1 MVKVSKYLKNV
12 TKSMGYALYST
23 TKDSYSTVA
32 DFAETNS
39 DLFKTAYSDLKN
51 YKTTYQRVMTQFKNS
66 KVFVASKLALQSVKE
81 DLKTGDFYNKARQD
95 AFAAK
100 YSGLDISEDDFD
112 IADFGFDEDSDWDIN
127 DGDTLVSK
135 VVSKSNKLSSILISD
150 TIIKT
155 SSAQIDTQKEI
166 ASMQY
171 AQNIELTKSINRNI
185 ENLGMNLD
193 NRFKD
198 FATMAKVN
206 SENAVKFYDTVGKSL
221 NEIAT
226 DIKFLADVERKRQ
239 DPNFGQKE
247 KTKKPGQN
255 IEDIAPSGIVDLRAY
270 GGKIK
275 SNAKNMLNRY
285 IPGMDMLFGDNNML
299 AMLAANPMQLVSE
312 AAMKKILT
320 RQNELM
326 YNLDNF
332 NQSLEGLFPALIG
345 RFNTLADKDEYSGG
359 KKTWQLLGELFGI
372 KNEYTTKIDTKQ
384 FNKGATSWDGI
395 SKKYLE
401 EVIPFYL
408 RKMTAALTGE
418 REMIFDPEN
427 GRWTTVSGAVK
438 SHAQQQFQSSQSAF
452 SEFNSELNYFLKDTR
467 FKRGA
472 DKRRLEEELPILYKV
487 LYNMG
492 DIDLKDKRGSE
503 LGVSE
508 ETLNIFRAAFEAMP
522 NSIRMSI
529 VSNINQQ
536 KKEASDQL
544 KKSEELGD
552 LLYKFAA
559 EGIDINKYDH
569 KNRTYKINGID
580 KDYDQYGDYKIKDNK
595 SPIAM
600 GLVRAKDKYDKTIF
614 DYLKGIKDEFEYLRQ
629 EGMYVYGNIGNGG
642 SGGGGN
648 TRRGGVVGG
657 NGGRI
662 FTHQQEEA
670 NKKLNFDYTRQK
682 TSEEIAR
689 NAVLNRDESYE
700 RNVQNMMDRDDA
712 WKYQFV
718 GDLSEDENVIH
729 TRNTMYN
736 TAKKRE
742 DKRKQDWLDE
752 RTKDSV
758 FRDIFGLT
766 QDRVYRKKF
775 DQYSDKKFSEK
786 FEHADT
792 FGEKFFLVKDEV
804 ESWLDKPSAAL
815 NRAVLAADNHL
826 YNMLYKSSMQM
837 VDDEGKPIEGFL
849 DLLKFK
855 TKETFTNIRESV
867 TDWFGNARTK
877 FQESPFGQWL
887 EQLKENILGSQTG
900 EGHRDKFFPALMDA
914 LKKNSEDVFNM
925 YKEAFRKSA
934 LDSGLMNEDE
944 DGNLTFKSAEQT
956 DQERYDNYEREYR
969 RHADAQSKIGK
980 YDQAVV
986 DKIRAM
992 DSRTIELHSKR
1003 DKEFAKAVED
1013 VRKAD
1018 EAEAFFKEFN
1028 DRVNGYT
1035 GDQRTKYEG
1044 LRSTMNQYK
1053 QDLNADIMTAAT
1065 NKVEKQRAA
1074 NKAAQRYD
1082 YISEEV
1088 KNLQEVAENK
1098 DGIWSADQVKQAK
1111 KDLEDLLKE
1120 QDTALKEKEKA
1131 IEEARVY
1138 TEIQQRLHGP
1148 EREQLAV
1155 DAACSHISNMNDNI
1169 LISSME
1175 RLNGIL
1181 TTSNLTKEDL
1191 EQQKTHFKNLKTL
1204 YENECEDLWDAVDNA
1219 RARLNSST
1227 TEAEVEMLNNA
1238 IDNLM
1243 KRINVITHQ
1252 IIPAIDANIKTLTE
1266 GGDLLKIDDITT
1278 FRSTATND
1286 LDNYN
1291 IRKTGKSVAGIEKLS
1306 ERSKMTLGQFDPEI
1320 LNEFKEYME
1329 REAMQKHILQEFGD
1343 ASGQVDESKL
1353 NKKQLDAYHGYLSM
1367 KKRVEDFRSQIDTL
1381 NLTPEQ
1387 KTEILSLLSTP
1398 HRTDFEQK
1406 KYEQTIANKFQE
1418 FKNLKEDET
1427 PTMARGGINRT
1438 GKAFRSIVSSGELIN
1453 GRMVPPGGPYITTI
1467 PRNGVVIN
1475 PNSESTIKR
1484 QAREEKAF
1492 ARGLK
1497 LNAEANDGLE
1507 QLGTFSPV
1515 QTVLKE
1521 NFEKLFQKLDV
1532 ITGENAE
1539 DDVIDSRIT
1548 DKFQKF
1554 ISDPTRLQDAFENP
1568 LAFAMSTIISNA
1580 VPKVTRTINDKIIPW
1595 VDAKLRRN
1603 GGNDE
1608 DLAFNA
1614 EANDK
1619 LTDMV
1624 PQELK
1629 DFADAIGKNVGINGL
1644 AKGIL
1649 GMGAGGILMGMPLLG
1664 AGIGVG
1670 SEIVKNNDSLNS
1682 TLFGTILAKDE
1693 NGNVVRREYDGIISE
1708 AFQKAFPDAKAYG
1721 LTGSILGMLTPL
1733 GPLGGMLVGAG
1744 LGFAKNTEVVQEGLF
1759 GEDKLFSPKNR
1770 EKMKK
1775 ALPKMG
1781 LGAAVGALALG
1792 GPFGLLGGSLLGA
1805 GAGLVSSTD
1814 KFKDIMF
1821 GEDDGTGKREGGI
1834 VGQLKEQ
1841 FLTPM
1846 KDFALSMVDQLKH
1859 TLLDDFLKPLV
1870 DLVPTIT
1877 NEMHH
1882 FFSETLMRFPNWV
1895 KEKLED
1901 GLLNPIG
1908 NLVRDK
1914 IINPAKT
1921 LVSGIFKGIFGIIKA
1936 PFKLVG
1942 KAASGIK
1949 GHFDRKAIRGGYSK
1963 MSAAE
1968 RNDERRKHWASFGVR
1983 KIFPFHLLGRD
1994 KYEEFDEEL
2003 EGLTNRSSTDQLEDL
2018 RNSILG
2024 NIGDTNAF
2032 RKALMANQ
2040 RKTSA
2045 EISEKFKTTF
2055 SNGTANKIEKY
2066 VRKGDSES
2074 LAKAAKLIREADTIN
2089 GDRLSKEDADNLI
2102 NKIKTNREER
2112 DNIETKMQS
2121 YMGKSDEDIAK
2132 LADMMGFKG
2141 IKNGKLTTKQ
2151 KQKLVEMLDVEINS
2165 QNKKKSLMGDEA
2177 YNDYKE
2183 AMLNTTPTNKAL
2195 DEFTKNLIKTNKVFH
2210 DLLDFD
2216 NIVGER
2222 RQEKLESAEG
2232 YENAREEKIAE
2243 YNRRIEAKSS
2253 DIAHANE
2260 KLAELKKELSETTD
2274 PVKQKE
2280 LKNRI
2285 KQTENWK
2292 AEAQEVLKEAE
2303 ESKKPYLQARRKSET
2318 LKNYNA
2324 SKMRNAEAMIHEN
2337 DEDFREKLLAK
2348 YFDPIAKTG
2357 YYDRDQLNTLE
2368 EKLTDELYDSH
2379 AQVLLKITK
2388 RRHIVEDLNEFFKVT
2403 DEKWLNRIER
2413 LGEYADINK
2422 NDIKKLQTL
2431 SDSDMRSLED
2441 YLKTDPNIIR
2451 SNDVPKLR
2459 QLIAT
2464 NGNRYEDADMK
2475 TTVRHNTHSIKGR
2488 VKNFINDA
2496 GKGLLRGLGA
2506 TGKFLFD
2513 AEAKDN
2519 DKRDRLKA
2527 EIRKLGRDYEDDPR
2541 FRNIIKKPEV
2551 MDAMST
2557 GELED
2562 YKNLLKSYITRN
2574 IRSTESSS
2582 NTAQSEPIP
2591 MGEPI
2596 PTNAFADMLLSPLFA
2611 TGKALTGLSNL
2622 IAKRQAKRAAK
2633 RRKLQAKINLDA
2645 QPATFAEKALE
2656 VIAENTGA
2664 TAEAVDDVVQ
2674 QQEEAMTPPAK
2685 GSKEEADAKMEEEKK
2700 YSFLDRM
2707 KGFFHRGDDDD
2718 DDEKKPSLFSRIKNG
2733 IAKFLGKALF
2743 GISVFGG
2750 IPILVGF
2757 TRKYVI
2763 PFFKEK
2769 VGPWLIGTKTED
2781 GTYEGGVLSPLANS
2795 VSTMWGNFKNW
2806 VVETGW
2812 PAVKSGLRD
2821 IATEAVTLWKDGIET
2836 SIEFA
2841 IGKVLPTAME
2851 MLAKY
2856 LPTIIW
2862 HGIKGLGS
2870 ALKDLFGK
2878 DDISSNETKVDT
2890 SLSEAYNN
2898 TYGSGNTTSK
2908 SDLVRGLTDAA
2919 HDKQM
2924 SRGLVGQTA
2933 AITAQNKNYEA
2944 YQEVNSNEEEKA
2956 ARSQFAA
2963 EKLDLENNESYR
2975 SIKDSAVNEAYADS
2989 RSGMSMK
2996 EQGGRMLA
3004 RSIVTGG
3011 KEVVLLGKGI
3021 SLTGKLASKIPL
3033 AGKLLGGGLK
3043 ALGGGVQGIG
3053 KVGGTIKAL
3062 GKGTAT
3068 VESLASG
3075 VAKNQAR
3082 SAAAAR
3088 KAAAKSNSKLAT
3100 KICNKIKDA
3109 LTKLIGNPKVA
3120 EKTTELGAKSSGKL
3134 ATLVGKISEK
3144 LVPVLSKF
3152 PVQQLAKIL
3161 GKIAVVVM
3169 IVTLV
3174 ADFISGWDNAATILG
3189 IVGKS
3194 DELLV
3199 MERLLAALSQVIAN
3213 QLLFGFVPAKTV
3225 ADWILEMDEFVKFG
3239 GESEQEMVDDIKKRR
3254 DEAEAAIEAYNIEN
3268 GTSFEGVEEINLA
3281 VNTTKLQKAHNK
3293 VTETVEKMDKSALGG
3308 YKQYEELRK
3317 KADAGSK
3324 WAKVQLAVN
3333 GFTYGIA
3340 GLQSFG
3346 ALNDY
3351 KRYEKIYAKEHAD
3364 ELAGLLTD
3372 EESSPTEEVATNAEA
3387 NDKLKAFGK
3396 GASKVLKYATPFGVI
3411 DDLIGE
3417 GKNIASDL
3425 KKLSARNK
3433 SIRTKIAQGK
3443 ISIASKDYWKI
3454 VLGSDSDNSYA
3465 SSLFRLSEYME
3476 RVIKAPVLAIQNVID
3491 SVVTSETGVNSD
3503 GTTASTT
3510 AVKSS
3515 DNITSTSSSSTT
3527 TKTAKKSGLKATV
3540 ALGASLVTGLV
3551 KGLFGKG
3558 VSGTGKQ
3565 YFHGLKHKYAIPPT
3579 PLTDD
3584 DASFIKSQ
3592 YSGGGHLYQRDYNDR
3607 FNIAGDSSAQSIA
3620 DSGCGPVVASEL
3632 LSRYGKNY
3640 DVHEAARAALK
3651 YKEKDGGTFPEYFHD
3666 YLGKKGI
3673 RTSNINSPS
3682 EVKRRIKSG
3691 ESVILM
3697 GQSGTGK
3704 TPFGFANPHYV
3715 LATGMSNG
3723 NIIIQDPE
3731 DPQGNA
3737 LYNANDTINDS
3748 IYAIGTSGMGR
3759 RTRFGGGKRLSG
3771 RGPALTSK
3779 QMSTLYSILHEITLK
3794 HEGGGDYTVVC
3805 GNDNGSVSFGSIG
3818 FHATLAKQVLEQI
3831 AQRVTDPTDKA
3842 TLQRF
3847 ATRSETEVF
3856 NDSDCDTLQGLLTK
3870 YSDISKDVQDSVAYA
3885 LLEENNMSHPLKM
3898 YNAGRLNNPLSML
3911 VPADIYNTG
3920 IHNGWAEDYAWK
3932 STTDGVSEIDQVTNQ
3947 MLTKSWW
3954 ANSGSQYT
3962 NAWLNR
3968 IKDTASIV
3976 KGINLDTYTPG
3987 SIVSGYTGLNGSP
4000 SGVSGSTSSSSSKSS
4015 GILGLFKNYAM
4026 AAFKKLYGSKLVTM
4040 LFGDDSE
4047 EASSTSSGNAGGYE
4061 GTVNTNGADGWFLET
4076 LAGSSVSSGYRT
4088 ADRPDH
4094 GGIDYAAGEGTPI
4107 YCPVD
4112 GVVCYA
4118 EWNTGGYGNL
4128 TIVQDTHGY
4137 YHIFGHQCQQPPVKN
4152 GQEVVRGDLVGYVG
4166 NTGES
4171 YGAHLHYQV
4180 NRPSD
4185 MWHADVDPNKYD
4197 YSDYIESARLRSNAT
4212 KVEDAY
4218 KTYGDDFVGPVTTDK
4233 MPSSGKGKKTN
4244 TLTPGHVTV
4253 TRDQLKAIQEKT
4265 LTEYEKK
4272 KKRSGKGSPIAPG
4285 SSNLYNYPSM
4295 DSQIT
4300 ARSKMN
4306 PTEARKHQGGPSTVS
4321 EEALAAIVKLLGNIS
4336 VNTYNLN
4343 EVVALLS
4350 KLSINTAQTVN
4361 GTGKTKSAKGTEHV
4375 DDTQGIIEELVKTLA
4390 KTNSMNMHAFNS
4402 LNSKIDGSN
4411 SSAMQAV
4418 YSIAGQ

>member
-1 MVKVSKYLKNV
+1 M
-12 TKSMGYALYST
+12 
-23 TKDSYSTVA
+23 
-32 DFAETNS
+32 
-39 DLFKTAYSDLKN
+39 
-51 YKTTYQRVMTQFKNS
+51 
-66 KVFVASKLALQSVKE
+66 
-81 DLKTGDFYNKARQD
+81 
-95 AFAAK
+95 
-100 YSGLDISEDDFD
+100 
-112 IADFGFDEDSDWDIN
+112 
-127 DGDTLVSK
+127 
-135 VVSKSNKLSSILISD
+135 
-150 TIIKT
+150 
-155 SSAQIDTQKEI
+155 
-166 ASMQY
+166 
-171 AQNIELTKSINRNI
+171 
-185 ENLGMNLD
+185 
-193 NRFKD
+193 
-198 FATMAKVN
+198 
-206 SENAVKFYDTVGKSL
+206 
-221 NEIAT
+221 
-226 DIKFLADVERKRQ
+226 
-239 DPNFGQKE
+239 
-247 KTKKPGQN
+247 
-255 IEDIAPSGIVDLRAY
+255 
-270 GGKIK
+270 
-275 SNAKNMLNRY
+275 
-285 IPGMDMLFGDNNML
+285 
-299 AMLAANPMQLVSE
+299 
-312 AAMKKILT
+312 
-320 RQNELM
+320 
-326 YNLDNF
+326 
-332 NQSLEGLFPALIG
+332 
-345 RFNTLADKDEYSGG
+345 
-359 KKTWQLLGELFGI
+359 
-372 KNEYTTKIDTKQ
+372 
-384 FNKGATSWDGI
+384 
-395 SKKYLE
+395 
-401 EVIPFYL
+401 
-408 RKMTAALTGE
+408 
-418 REMIFDPEN
+418 
-427 GRWTTVSGAVK
+427 
-438 SHAQQQFQSSQSAF
+438 
-452 SEFNSELNYFLKDTR
+452 
-467 FKRGA
+467 
-472 DKRRLEEELPILYKV
+472 
-487 LYNMG
+487 
-492 DIDLKDKRGSE
+492 
-503 LGVSE
+503 
-508 ETLNIFRAAFEAMP
+508 
-522 NSIRMSI
+522 
-529 VSNINQQ
+529 
-536 KKEASDQL
+536 
-544 KKSEELGD
+544 
-552 LLYKFAA
+552 
-559 EGIDINKYDH
+559 
-569 KNRTYKINGID
+569 
-580 KDYDQYGDYKIKDNK
+580 
-595 SPIAM
+595 
-600 GLVRAKDKYDKTIF
+600 
-614 DYLKGIKDEFEYLRQ
+614 
-629 EGMYVYGNIGNGG
+629 
-642 SGGGGN
+642 
-648 TRRGGVVGG
+648 
-657 NGGRI
+657 
-662 FTHQQEEA
+662 
-670 NKKLNFDYTRQK
+670 
-682 TSEEIAR
+682 
-689 NAVLNRDESYE
+689 
-700 RNVQNMMDRDDA
+700 
-712 WKYQFV
+712 
-718 GDLSEDENVIH
+718 
-729 TRNTMYN
+729 
-736 TAKKRE
+736 
-742 DKRKQDWLDE
+742 
-752 RTKDSV
+752 
-758 FRDIFGLT
+758 
-766 QDRVYRKKF
+766 
-775 DQYSDKKFSEK
+775 
-786 FEHADT
+786 
-792 FGEKFFLVKDEV
+792 
-804 ESWLDKPSAAL
+804 
-815 NRAVLAADNHL
+815 
-826 YNMLYKSSMQM
+826 
-837 VDDEGKPIEGFL
+837 
-849 DLLKFK
+849 
-855 TKETFTNIRESV
+855 
-867 TDWFGNARTK
+867 
-877 FQESPFGQWL
+877 
-887 EQLKENILGSQTG
+887 
-900 EGHRDKFFPALMDA
+900 
-914 LKKNSEDVFNM
+914 
-925 YKEAFRKSA
+925 
-934 LDSGLMNEDE
+934 
-944 DGNLTFKSAEQT
+944 
-956 DQERYDNYEREYR
+956 
-969 RHADAQSKIGK
+969 
-980 YDQAVV
+980 
-986 DKIRAM
+986 
-992 DSRTIELHSKR
+992 
-1003 DKEFAKAVED
+1003 
-1013 VRKAD
+1013 
-1018 EAEAFFKEFN
+1018 
-1028 DRVNGYT
+1028 
-1035 GDQRTKYEG
+1035 
-1044 LRSTMNQYK
+1044 
-1053 QDLNADIMTAAT
+1053 
-1065 NKVEKQRAA
+1065 
-1074 NKAAQRYD
+1074 
-1082 YISEEV
+1082 
-1088 KNLQEVAENK
+1088 
-1098 DGIWSADQVKQAK
+1098 
-1111 KDLEDLLKE
+1111 
-1120 QDTALKEKEKA
+1120 
-1131 IEEARVY
+1131 
-1138 TEIQQRLHGP
+1138 
-1148 EREQLAV
+1148 
-1155 DAACSHISNMNDNI
+1155 
-1169 LISSME
+1169 
-1175 RLNGIL
+1175 
-1181 TTSNLTKEDL
+1181 
-1191 EQQKTHFKNLKTL
+1191 
-1204 YENECEDLWDAVDNA
+1204 
-1219 RARLNSST
+1219 
-1227 TEAEVEMLNNA
+1227 
-1238 IDNLM
+1238 
-1243 KRINVITHQ
+1243 
-1252 IIPAIDANIKTLTE
+1252 
-1266 GGDLLKIDDITT
+1266 
-1278 FRSTATND
+1278 
-1286 LDNYN
+1286 
-1291 IRKTGKSVAGIEKLS
+1291 
-1306 ERSKMTLGQFDPEI
+1306 
-1320 LNEFKEYME
+1320 
-1329 REAMQKHILQEFGD
+1329 
-1343 ASGQVDESKL
+1343 
-1353 NKKQLDAYHGYLSM
+1353 
-1367 KKRVEDFRSQIDTL
+1367 
-1381 NLTPEQ
+1381 
-1387 KTEILSLLSTP
+1387 
-1398 HRTDFEQK
+1398 
-1406 KYEQTIANKFQE
+1406 
-1418 FKNLKEDET
+1418 
-1427 PTMARGGINRT
+1427 
-1438 GKAFRSIVSSGELIN
+1438 
-1453 GRMVPPGGPYITTI
+1453 
-1467 PRNGVVIN
+1467 
-1475 PNSESTIKR
+1475 
-1484 QAREEKAF
+1484 
-1492 ARGLK
+1492 
-1497 LNAEANDGLE
+1497 
-1507 QLGTFSPV
+1507 
-1515 QTVLKE
+1515 
-1521 NFEKLFQKLDV
+1521 
-1532 ITGENAE
+1532 
-1539 DDVIDSRIT
+1539 
-1548 DKFQKF
+1548 
-1554 ISDPTRLQDAFENP
+1554 
-1568 LAFAMSTIISNA
+1568 
-1580 VPKVTRTINDKIIPW
+1580 
-1595 VDAKLRRN
+1595 
-1603 GGNDE
+1603 
-1608 DLAFNA
+1608 
-1614 EANDK
+1614 
-1619 LTDMV
+1619 
-1624 PQELK
+1624 
-1629 DFADAIGKNVGINGL
+1629 
-1644 AKGIL
+1644 
-1649 GMGAGGILMGMPLLG
+1649 
-1664 AGIGVG
+1664 
-1670 SEIVKNNDSLNS
+1670 
-1682 TLFGTILAKDE
+1682 
-1693 NGNVVRREYDGIISE
+1693 
-1708 AFQKAFPDAKAYG
+1708 
-1721 LTGSILGMLTPL
+1721 
-1733 GPLGGMLVGAG
+1733 
-1744 LGFAKNTEVVQEGLF
+1744 
-1759 GEDKLFSPKNR
+1759 
-1770 EKMKK
+1770 
-1775 ALPKMG
+1775 
-1781 LGAAVGALALG
+1781 
-1792 GPFGLLGGSLLGA
+1792 
-1805 GAGLVSSTD
+1805 
-1814 KFKDIMF
+1814 
-1821 GEDDGTGKREGGI
+1821 
-1834 VGQLKEQ
+1834 
-1841 FLTPM
+1841 
-1846 KDFALSMVDQLKH
+1846 
-1859 TLLDDFLKPLV
+1859 
-1870 DLVPTIT
+1870 
-1877 NEMHH
+1877 
-1882 FFSETLMRFPNWV
+1882 
-1895 KEKLED
+1895 
-1901 GLLNPIG
+1901 
-1908 NLVRDK
+1908 
-1914 IINPAKT
+1914 
-1921 LVSGIFKGIFGIIKA
+1921 
-1936 PFKLVG
+1936 
-1942 KAASGIK
+1942 
-1949 GHFDRKAIRGGYSK
+1949 
-1963 MSAAE
+1963 
-1968 RNDERRKHWASFGVR
+1968 
-1983 KIFPFHLLGRD
+1983 
-1994 KYEEFDEEL
+1994 
-2003 EGLTNRSSTDQLEDL
+2003 
-2018 RNSILG
+2018 
-2024 NIGDTNAF
+2024 
-2032 RKALMANQ
+2032 
-2040 RKTSA
+2040 
-2045 EISEKFKTTF
+2045 
-2055 SNGTANKIEKY
+2055 
-2066 VRKGDSES
+2066 
-2074 LAKAAKLIREADTIN
+2074 
-2089 GDRLSKEDADNLI
+2089 
-2102 NKIKTNREER
+2102 
-2112 DNIETKMQS
+2112 
-2121 YMGKSDEDIAK
+2121 
-2132 LADMMGFKG
+2132 
-2141 IKNGKLTTKQ
+2141 
-2151 KQKLVEMLDVEINS
+2151 
-2165 QNKKKSLMGDEA
+2165 
-2177 YNDYKE
+2177 
-2183 AMLNTTPTNKAL
+2183 
-2195 DEFTKNLIKTNKVFH
+2195 
-2210 DLLDFD
+2210 
-2216 NIVGER
+2216 
-2222 RQEKLESAEG
+2222 
-2232 YENAREEKIAE
+2232 
-2243 YNRRIEAKSS
+2243 
-2253 DIAHANE
+2253 
-2260 KLAELKKELSETTD
+2260 
-2274 PVKQKE
+2274 
-2280 LKNRI
+2280 
-2285 KQTENWK
+2285 ENWK
-2292 AEAQEVLKEAE
+2292 AEAQEALKEAE

-2368 EKLTDELYDSH
+2368 EKLTDELYDYH

-2388 RRHIVEDLNEFFKVT
+2388 RRHIVEDLDEFFKVT

-2441 YLKTDPNIIR
+2441 YLKADPDIIR

-2459 QLIAT
+2459 ELIHT
-2464 NGNRYEDADMK
+2464 NNNKYEDADMK
-2475 TTVRHNTHSIKGR
+2475 TTVRHNTHSVKGR
-2488 VKNFINDA
+2488 IKNIINDA

-2562 YKNLLKSYITRN
+2562 YKNLLESYITRN

-2582 NTAQSEPIP
+2582 DTAQSEPIP
-2591 MGEPI
+2591 MDEPI
-2596 PTNAFADMLLSPLFA
+2596 PANAFADMLLSPLFA

-2633 RRKLQAKINLDA
+2633 RRKLQAKINLDV

-2674 QQEEAMTPPAK
+2674 QQEEAMTPPTK

-2812 PAVKSGLRD
+2812 PAVKNGLRD

-2841 IGKVLPTAME
+2841 VGKVLPTAME
-2851 MLAKY
+2851 MLVRY
-2856 LPTIIW
+2856 LPTIIY
-2862 HGIKGLGS
+2862 HGIKGLGG

-2878 DDISSNETKVDT
+2878 DDISSNETKIDT

-2944 YQEVNSNEEEKA
+2944 YQEVNSNDEEKA
-2956 ARSQFAA
+2956 ARRQFAA
-2963 EKLDLENNESYR
+2963 EKLDLENNESYQ

-3088 KAAAKSNSKLAT
+3088 KAAAKSNSKLVT

-3109 LTKLIGNPKVA
+3109 LTKLVGNPKVA

-3144 LVPVLSKF
+3144 LVPILSKF

-3194 DELLV
+3194 EELLV

-3293 VTETVEKMDKSALGG
+3293 VAETIENIDKSAVGG

-3333 GFTYGIA
+3333 GFSYGLA

-3372 EESSPTEEVATNAEA
+3372 EESTPTEEVATNAGA

-3396 GASKVLKYATPFGVI
+3396 GASQALKYATPFGVI

-3476 RVIKAPVLAIQNVID
+3476 RSIKAPILAIQNVID
-3491 SVVTSETGVNSD
+3491 SVVTSETGVNSN

-3565 YFHGLKHKYAIPPT
+3565 YFHGLKHKYAVTPF

-3584 DASFIKSQ
+3584 DTSFIKSQ

-3856 NDSDCDTLQGLLTK
+3856 SDSDCDTLQGLLTK

-4061 GTVNTNGADGWFLET
+4061 GTVNTNGADAWFLET

-4088 ADRPDH
+4088 PDRSDH
-4094 GGIDYAAGEGTPI
+4094 AGIDYAAGEGTPI

-4185 MWHADVDPNKYD
+4185 RWHADVDPNKYD

-4212 KVEDAY
+4212 KVEEAY

-4285 SSNLYNYPSM
+4285 SASGLYDYPTM
-4295 DSQIT
+4295 DSQT
-4300 ARSKMN
+4300 AARAKMN

>member
-198 FATMAKVN
+198 FASMAKIN

-226 DIKFLADVERKRQ
+226 DIKFLADTERKRQ

-275 SNAKNMLNRY
+275 SNAKNMLNKY

-312 AAMKKILT
+312 SVMKKILT

-326 YNLDNF
+326 YNLDNL
-332 NQSLEGLFPALIG
+332 NKSLEGFFPALIG
-345 RFNTLADKDEYSGG
+345 RFNSLADKDEYSGG
-359 KKTWQLLGELFGI
+359 KKTWQILGELFGI
-372 KNEYTTKIDTKQ
+372 KNKYTTKIDTKQ
-384 FNKGATSWDGI
+384 FNRGATSWDGV

-438 SHAQQQFQSSQSAF
+438 AHAQQQFQRSQSAF

-472 DKRRLEEELPILYKV
+472 DARRIREELPILYRV
-487 LYNMG
+487 LYSMG
-492 DIDLKDKRGSE
+492 DIDLKGKVGSE
-503 LGVSE
+503 LGVSD

-522 NSIRMSI
+522 NSVRMNI
-529 VSNINQQ
+529 VANMNTQ
-536 KKEASDQL
+536 KKQASDQL
-544 KKSEELGD
+544 KQAEELGTLLAKFTAENID
-552 LLYKFAA
+552 L
-559 EGIDINKYDH
+559 NRYDH
-569 KNRTYKINGID
+569 RNSRDYKIRGVD
-580 KDYDQYGDYKIKDNK
+580 KDYTEYGTYKVKGRL
-595 SPIAM
+595 SPISMSIVDAT
-600 GLVRAKDKYDKTIF
+600 DKYDKSIF
-614 DYLKGIKDEFEYLRQ
+614 DYLKGIKDEMENFRL
-629 EGMYVYGNIGNGG
+629 EGMYVYGNIGG
-642 SGGGGN
+642 SGGGGGKSP
-648 TRRGGVVGG
+648 RRRTYTYRQ
-657 NGGRI
+657 NEI
-662 FTHQQEEA
+662 NE
-670 NKKLNFDYTRQK
+670 KLNFKYAKQK
-682 TSEEIAR
+682 SDSEREIEAR
-689 NAVLNRDESYE
+689 NNRDEAYE
-700 RNVQNMMDRDDA
+700 RNVQAMMAKDDA
-712 WKYQFV
+712 WKYTFV
-718 GDLSEDENVIH
+718 DDFFEEGSLN
-729 TRNTMYN
+729 TARNSIYN
-736 TAKKRE
+736 TAKKRQE
-742 DKRKQDWLDE
+742 KQKQDWLDE
-752 RTKDSV
+752 RQKDSV
-758 FRDIFGLT
+758 FRDIFGIT
-766 QDRVYRKKF
+766 QDRVHRKKF
-775 DQYSDKKFSEK
+775 DQYKDKNFSEK

-804 ESWLDKPSAAL
+804 ESWLDKPSEAL

-826 YNMLYKSSMQM
+826 YNMLYKSSMKM
-837 VDDEGKPIEGFL
+837 VDEDGKPIDGFL
-849 DLLKFK
+849 EFLKSE
-855 TKETFTNIRESV
+855 TKKTFTGVRESIS
-867 TDWFGNARTK
+867 DWFGTARQK
-877 FQESPFGQWL
+877 YKESAFGQWM
-887 EQLKENILGSQTG
+887 EDLKEKILGSQTG

-925 YKEAFRKSA
+925 YKAAFRKSA
-934 LDSGLMNEDE
+934 LDSGVVNEDE
-944 DGNLTFKSAEQT
+944 DGNLTFKSQEQT
-956 DQERYDNYEREYR
+956 EAERYAGYEREYM
-969 RHADAQSKIGK
+969 RHAKAQGKLAHYDKNKISRF
-980 YDQAVV
+980 
-986 DKIRAM
+986 INM
-992 DSRTIELHSKR
+992 DSETRAKLIEKAEKAGDTNLAKI
-1003 DKEFAKAVED
+1003 FADIDA
-1013 VRKAD
+1013 A
-1018 EAEAFFKEFN
+1018 AEADKFFDEFE
-1028 DRVNGYT
+1028 RRRQSYT
-1035 GDQRTKYEG
+1035 GDQRLKY
-1044 LRSTMNQYK
+1044 
-1053 QDLNADIMTAAT
+1053 DALNAEMNKTKSDI
-1065 NKVEKQRAA
+1065 NEA
-1074 NKAAQRYD
+1074 NKGRIGNIIQSSSEAKIKANVAAGNVAS
-1082 YISEEV
+1082 ITNEINNLNEII
-1088 KNLQEVAENK
+1088 KNEK
-1098 DGIWSADQVKQAK
+1098 GIYSAADIKQAK
-1111 KDLEDLLKE
+1111 ADLKEAEKDLAIAE
-1120 QDTALKEKEKA
+1120 KEKEKA
-1131 IEEARVY
+1131 VHRAKQTSDIYDEYSSEGNQAIDSLNSYMASFNDNFLTNSIKKFLEIQRNTASKATQIDAQIQGFKDLEQAYEDEISRLDDAISHTRNKNKIEEY
-1138 TEIQQRLHGP
+1138 TRRQTVIAKQILPAIQ
-1148 EREQLAV
+1148 
-1155 DAACSHISNMNDNI
+1155 SNISMLSKNGGKLYATETVRDVNTVRNM
-1169 LISSME
+1169 S
-1175 RLNGIL
+1175 
-1181 TTSNLTKEDL
+1181 TEDL
-1191 EQQKTHFKNLKTL
+1191 EKINLRQSNNTSSGKNSVKAKQEMSYSDFDPSIISELEL
-1204 YENECEDLWDAVDNA
+1204 FRDRSAMF
-1219 RARLNSST
+1219 RLI
-1227 TEAEVEMLNNA
+1227 EAEYGDGNG
-1238 IDNLM
+1238 
-1243 KRINVITHQ
+1243 
-1252 IIPAIDANIKTLTE
+1252 NI
-1266 GGDLLKIDDITT
+1266 
-1278 FRSTATND
+1278 
-1286 LDNYN
+1286 
-1291 IRKTGKSVAGIEKLS
+1291 
-1306 ERSKMTLGQFDPEI
+1306 
-1320 LNEFKEYME
+1320 
-1329 REAMQKHILQEFGD
+1329 
-1343 ASGQVDESKL
+1343 DESKL
-1353 NKKQLDAYHGYLSM
+1353 NNKQKDALKGFYANQ
-1367 KKRVEDFRSQIDTL
+1367 KRIQG
-1381 NLTPEQ
+1381 LTHYANNIKDEKLIGLIKQYTRAPKE
-1387 KTEILSLLSTP
+1387 
-1398 HRTDFEQK
+1398 
-1406 KYEQTIANKFQE
+1406 ANKKARAEYEKTAQTKFTE
-1418 FKNLKEDET
+1418 FKNLKDDET

-1438 GKAFRSIVSSGELIN
+1438 GRAFRSIVSSGELIN

-1492 ARGLK
+1492 ARGLRR
-1497 LNAEANDGLE
+1497 NAEANDGLE
-1507 QLGTFSPV
+1507 SLGAFSPV

-1539 DDVIDSRIT
+1539 DDVIDSRIS

-1554 ISDPTRLQDAFENP
+1554 ISDPNRLQDAFENP
-1568 LAFAMSTIISNA
+1568 LAFAMSSIISSA

-1603 GGNDE
+1603 GDE

-1805 GAGLVSSTD
+1805 GAGLVSTTD

-1846 KDFALSMVDQLKH
+1846 KDFALEMVDKMKH

-1870 DLVPTIT
+1870 DLVPTLT
-1877 NEMHH
+1877 NELHH
-1882 FFSETLMRFPNWV
+1882 FFTETVMKFPNWV
-1895 KEKLED
+1895 KEKLDE
-1901 GLLNPIG
+1901 GLLNPIN
-1908 NLVRDK
+1908 NLIRDK
-1914 IINPAKT
+1914 LITPAKT
-1921 LVSGIFKGIFGIIKA
+1921 ILGNVLKTAFGVVTA
-1936 PFKLVG
+1936 PVKLIG

-1968 RNDERRKHWASFGVR
+1968 RNDERRKHWASFGLHT
-1983 KIFPFHLLGRD
+1983 ILPFLGRD

-2032 RKALMANQ
+2032 KKALMANQ

-2055 SNGTANKIEKY
+2055 SKGVANKIEGHI
-2066 VRKGDSES
+2066 RKGDSDS

-2089 GDRLSKEDADNLI
+2089 GDRLSKEEADKLI
-2102 NKIKTNREER
+2102 NSMMKNREER
-2112 DNIETKMQS
+2112 DNIETKMQA
-2121 YMGKSDEDIAK
+2121 YMGTSDEDLAK
-2132 LADMMGFKG
+2132 LAEMIGFKG
-2141 IKNGKLTTKQ
+2141 IKDGKLTTKQ
-2151 KQKLVEMLDVEINS
+2151 KQKLAEMLDVEINS
-2165 QNKKKSLMGDEA
+2165 QNKKKKLMGDEA
-2177 YNDYKE
+2177 YGQYKE
-2183 AMLNTTPTNKAL
+2183 AMLNTTPANSAL
-2195 DEFTKNLIKTNKVFH
+2195 DEFTQNLVKTNKVFH
-2210 DLLDFD
+2210 DLLNFD

-2232 YENAREEKIAE
+2232 YDNAREEAIAT
-2243 YNRRIEAKSS
+2243 YDRRIEAKSS

-2260 KLAELKKELSETTD
+2260 SIAKLKKELSETTD
-2274 PVKQKE
+2274 PVKQEE
-2280 LKNRI
+2280 LEGRI

-2292 AEAQEVLKEAE
+2292 AEAQAALKEAE
-2303 ESKKPYLQARRKSET
+2303 DAKKPYLQARRKSET

-2324 SKMRNAEAMIHEN
+2324 SKMRNAEAMIHEG
-2337 DEDFREKLLAK
+2337 DEDFEEKHLAK

-2357 YYDRDQLNTLE
+2357 YYNRDQLNILE
-2368 EKLTDELYDSH
+2368 EKLTNELYDGH

-2388 RRHIVEDLNEFFKVT
+2388 KRHIVEDLDEFFKVT
-2403 DEKWLNRIER
+2403 DEKWLNRIGT
-2413 LGEYADINK
+2413 LGKYADINK

-2441 YLKTDPNIIR
+2441 YLKADPDVIR

-2459 QLIAT
+2459 QLVST
-2464 NGNRYEDADMK
+2464 NRNKYEDADMK
-2475 TTVRHNTHSIKGR
+2475 TTVRHNTHSVKGR
-2488 VKNFINDA
+2488 IKNFVNDA

-2519 DKRDRLKA
+2519 DKRDRLMA

-2541 FRNIIKKPEV
+2541 FRNIIKKPEALE
-2551 MDAMST
+2551 AMST
-2557 GELED
+2557 GELKD
-2562 YKNLLKSYITRN
+2562 YKALLKSYITRHTN
-2574 IRSTESSS
+2574 NVESP
-2582 NTAQSEPIP
+2582 ADIPI
-2591 MGEPI
+2591 GEPI
-2596 PTNAFADMLLSPLFA
+2596 PTNAFADVLLSPLFA
-2611 TGKALTGLSNL
+2611 TGKALTGLSNH
-2622 IAKRQAKRAAK
+2622 IAKRQAKRNAK
-2633 RRKLQAKINLDA
+2633 RRKLQAKMNIGEE
-2645 QPATFAEKALE
+2645 PTTFAEKALE

-2664 TAEAVDDVVQ
+2664 TADAVDDVVE
-2674 QQEEAMTPPAK
+2674 QQEEASKAPAK

-2718 DDEKKPSLFSRIKNG
+2718 DDEKKPSLFSRIKSG
-2733 IAKFLGKALF
+2733 FTKFLGKALF

-2750 IPILVGF
+2750 VPILIGF

-2812 PAVKSGLRD
+2812 PKAKEGLKNL
-2821 IATEAVTLWKDGIET
+2821 ATEAVELWKDGMGST
-2836 SIEFA
+2836 IEFA
-2841 IGKVLPTAME
+2841 VGNVLPKLME
-2851 MLAKY
+2851 ALAEN
-2856 LPTIIW
+2856 LPDIIW
-2862 HGIKGLGS
+2862 QGINGLGRGIK
-2870 ALKDLFGK
+2870 KIFQK
-2878 DDISSNETKVDT
+2878 DDYGSNDTTVDT
-2890 SLSEAYNN
+2890 SKSEAYNSKSD
-2898 TYGSGNTTSK
+2898 TGNTTSK
-2908 SDLVRGLTDAA
+2908 SDLLKGLNNAA
-2919 HDKQM
+2919 DEKAM
-2924 SRGLVGQTA
+2924 SRSLVGRTA
-2933 AITAQNKNYEA
+2933 AIVAQNKNYEA
-2944 YQEVNSNEEEKA
+2944 YQEVNANAEDVA
-2956 ARSQFAA
+2956 AREAYLA
-2963 EKLDLENNESYR
+2963 ENYDLENNTSYQNM
-2975 SIKDSAVNEAYADS
+2975 KDSEVNEAYADD

-2996 EQGGRMLA
+2996 EQAGRMFT
-3004 RSIVTGG
+3004 RSVVTGG
-3011 KEVVLLGKGI
+3011 KEVALMGKGI
-3021 SLTGKLASKIPL
+3021 SLSGKLARKIPFV
-3033 AGKLLGGGLK
+3033 GKLLGGGLK
-3043 ALGGGVQGIG
+3043 ALGTGVQGIG
-3053 KVGGTIKAL
+3053 KAGGVVKAL
-3062 GKGTAT
+3062 GQGKTIKT
-3068 VESLASG
+3068 LADTF
-3075 VAKNQAR
+3075 AKNEAKA
-3082 SAAAAR
+3082 AAAAR
-3088 KAAAKSNSKLAT
+3088 KAATKKNSKLVT
-3100 KICNKIKDA
+3100 KICNFIKEH
-3109 LTKLIGNPKVA
+3109 LTKLVGNPKVT
-3120 EKTTELGAKSSGKL
+3120 EKTVELGAKSSGKL
-3134 ATLVGKISEK
+3134 GTLVSKIADK
-3144 LVPVLSKF
+3144 LGPVLSKL
-3152 PVQQLAKIL
+3152 PIQDLAKIA
-3161 GKIAVVVM
+3161 GKAFAIIL

-3189 IVGKS
+3189 IVDKS
-3194 DELLV
+3194 ENLLP
-3199 MERLLAALSQVIAN
+3199 MERLLAALSQVISN
-3213 QLLFGFVPAKTV
+3213 QLLFGFVSAKKV
-3225 ADWILEMDEFVKFG
+3225 ADWILDMDEFVKFG
-3239 GESEQEMVDDIKKRR
+3239 GDTEQEMVDDIKKRR
-3254 DEAEAAIEAYNIEN
+3254 DEAEDAIQAYNIKN
-3268 GTSFEGVEEINLA
+3268 GTSFQSVEEINTA
-3281 VNTTKLQKAHNK
+3281 VNTTKLQKIHNK
-3293 VTETVEKMDKSALGG
+3293 ATEAVEKMDKSALGG
-3308 YKQYEELRK
+3308 YKQYEELRQQ
-3317 KADAGSK
+3317 AEAGSK
-3324 WAKVQLAVN
+3324 WAKIQLAVN
-3333 GFTYGIA
+3333 GFTSGVSGIT
-3340 GLQSFG
+3340 SFG
-3346 ALNDY
+3346 AFDDY
-3351 KRYEKIYAKEHAD
+3351 KRYKKIYAKEHAD
-3364 ELAGLLTD
+3364 ELAGILNE
-3372 EESSPTEEVATNAEA
+3372 EESTEEVASNAEA

-3476 RVIKAPVLAIQNVID
+3476 RSIKAPILAIQNVID
-3491 SVVTSETGVNSD
+3491 SVVTSETGVNSN
-3503 GTTASTT
+3503 GTTAST
-3510 AVKSS
+3510 SS
-3515 DNITSTSSSSTT
+3515 SNSADNITSTSSASTT
-3527 TKTAKKSGLKATV
+3527 TKTAKKTGLKTTI

-3565 YFHGLKHKYAIPPT
+3565 YFHGLKHKYAVTPF

-3584 DASFIKSQ
+3584 DTSFIKSQ

-3607 FNIAGDSSAQSIA
+3607 FNIAGDTSAQSIA

-3673 RTSNINSPS
+3673 RTSNISTPS

-3831 AQRVTDPTDKA
+3831 AQRVTDPKDKA

-3856 NDSDCDTLQGLLTK
+3856 NNSDCDTLQGLLTK

-3920 IHNGWAEDYAWK
+3920 IHNGWAEDYGWK

-3947 MLTKSWW
+3947 MLAKSWW

-3976 KGINLDTYTPG
+3976 KGINLDAYTPG

-4000 SGVSGSTSSSSSKSS
+4000 SGVSGSTSSSGSKSS
-4015 GILGLFKNYAM
+4015 GILGLFKNYAT
-4026 AAFKKLYGSKLVTM
+4026 AAFKKLYGSKLVEM
-4040 LFGDDSE
+4040 LFGNDEE
-4047 EASSTSSGNAGGYE
+4047 EAGSTATTSGNAGGYE
-4061 GTVNTNGADGWFLET
+4061 GTVNTNGADAWFLET

-4088 ADRPDH
+4088 PDRSDH
-4094 GGIDYAAGEGTPI
+4094 AGIDYAAGEGTPI

-4197 YSDYIESARLRSNAT
+4197 YSDYIEAARLRSNKAKT
-4212 KVEDAY
+4212 DEAY
-4218 KTYGDDFVGPVTTDK
+4218 KSYGANFVGPVTTDI

-4272 KKRSGKGSPIAPG
+4272 KNRSGKGSPIAPG
-4285 SSNLYNYPSM
+4285 TTSGLYDYPTM
-4295 DSQIT
+4295 DSQT
-4300 ARSKMN
+4300 AARARMN
-4306 PTEARKHQGGPSTVS
+4306 PTEARKHQGGPATVS

-4361 GTGKTKSAKGTEHV
+4361 GTGKTKSAKGVEHT

-4402 LNSKIDGSN
+4402 LNSKIDGSK